1 MSETTDVDKY
11 LYPTFEDEDFN
22 LKIFQKKEFN
32 DLKKS
37 DEDGRTSMSSPTSN
51 DTTAAAVTR
60 FKEKCDAA
68 CQDTSS
74 FRLAN
79 YQRFV
84 RNFLSFQTPYNS
96 LLLYHGLGTGKT
108 CSSILIAEEMRE
120 YVILMGMPTKGC
132 IVVVSSDNVKSN
144 FKTQLFNESKIKF
157 SVSGVMTMDTCVG
170 SKLIS
175 EFFMTTSK
183 ENRNIVDDQK
193 EICNSFK
200 MYFEDVVYPSYVF
213 YSYLSL
219 PRNGFETFNGKLIIV
234 DEVHNIK
241 DNVKALKEPKS
252 KDHND
257 EHIPYEFNIGED
269 DKRTKMQGTFVRKVK
284 NNEKGK
290 NETGKNNH
298 REKGLYT
305 MKYIQDGDDK
315 EVNVRYDDIVWS
327 DSKTR
332 YAALDNVIKNVENMK
347 LLLLSATPMFDNKS
361 ELDTLIDFMRA
372 NDRRP
377 ALPEISNNSSSNKIN
392 TDNIVDYT
400 RGYISFVPGGNPYTF
415 PFRIYPKQ
423 FAPGRSSSNKHNNEL
438 SQLKIDLYLTRL
450 GEEQQV
456 IYDDLLKSTRS
467 TEDENA
473 RKGNKGNVGFGF
485 SPLSSALII
494 TYPKEESE
502 KNESKCKKKSSSD
515 LSCVVKED
523 KNSRKSNILKQYEMR
538 EGKHNFFEL
547 SNLKKYGSKLADVIE
562 CGKDCEGIIL
572 VYSRYVRNGL
582 VPLAL
587 ALEKEGYSRFI
598 PNEKDDDT
606 KNVVQNH
613 QLTKNAKSNKGIEE
627 KKDYYGYALI
637 TGDKELTLPDRKSKL
652 IKSITSSE
660 NKDGKNIKYV
670 LISDTASEGI
680 DFKNIRQVHILN
692 PGYNMSRIE
701 QTIGRAVRTCSHKE
715 LDFKK
720 RNVEVYLHCA
730 TTQDGGK
737 TDDTRMYEL
746 AMKKATEVGEFT
758 RLLKQN
764 SVDCLIN
771 QEDNDIRYSDL
782 EVEQE
787 LSRKNTDGG
796 NYPEVIVKVG
806 SLPYSMD
813 CDFMEQCS
821 RVTCLSGTS
830 ELTVNNID
838 DVNNST
844 FNESFLFMNNDEI
857 IRIVSALYQERTFYT
872 FEMLKSEINRN
883 NSFSNEQIRSALSE
897 MINKRFKHTLYNRLS
912 DETGFL
918 LNIGDYYMF
927 QPLKLTYPKAS
938 AYERRTKVPKRQTSL
953 LTSTFTDT
961 NKIIASL
968 VANYDEVMIRSFINI
983 NDNIKGTQLLTDE
996 LENYYTDTIHDEI
1009 KQRIEFLIEC
1019 QEARKY
1025 FDEFENRIQE
1035 EVSLGESTETMGGAK
1050 RKQTKKDKGS
1060 EEEKELVNT
1069 DAAKKSSK
1077 CDEFRDYAVL
1087 KFNSER
1093 KEGKTVD
1100 IDNLRKVVAQHYVDS
1115 LSNDRSQ
1122 SIFIK
1127 NWFAGVSENA
1137 IDFGP
1142 NCSNY
1147 ISMITGYIVSNM
1159 SKKDKDNDPIYYLY
1173 HMDVQDEPRE
1183 LMFEKKKNN
1192 TYEYSP
1198 TNNINPKQKEGKKK
1212 EESERISFCYV
1223 GRKGLNTGDV
1233 AIKILK
1239 LHIFV
1244 NGKLR
1249 NEVCGTIQTD
1259 IVNEYVGGNEE
1270 VIKEC
1275 YNMKKKK
1282 KNGPTKTASCFQ
1294 IEYKARMSRL
1304 DGSSN
1309 PPKLGIKYFS
1319 EYAQFQF
1326 HNNKKGTKKNK

>member
-11 LYPTFEDEDFN
+11 LYPTFEDKDFN

-84 RNFLSFQTPYNS
+84 RNYLSFQTPYNS

-120 YVILMGMPTKGC
+120 YVMLMGMPTKGC
-132 IVVVSSDNVKSN
+132 IVVVSSDNVKNN

-183 ENRNIVDDQK
+183 ENRNIVNNDEQK
-193 EICNSFK
+193 GICNLFK

-219 PRNGFETFNGKLIIV
+219 PRNGFETFNGKLLIV

-252 KDHND
+252 KDVND
-257 EHIPYEFNIGED
+257 KHIPYEFCIGDKD
-269 DKRTKMQGTFVRKVK
+269 DRRQVQGTFVSKVK

-290 NETGKNNH
+290 NETEKNNH

-305 MKYIQDGDDK
+305 MMYIQDGEEK
-315 EVNVRYDDIVWS
+315 NVNVRYDDIVWS

-347 LLLLSATPMFDNKS
+347 LLLLSATPMFDKSS

-377 ALPEISNNSSSNKIN
+377 ALPEINKNSNKIN
-392 TDNIVDYT
+392 TDNIEDYT

-423 FAPGRSSSNKHNNEL
+423 FAPGRSSLNNSKSEL
-438 SQLKIDLYLTRL
+438 SQLKIDLYLTPL
-450 GEEQQV
+450 GKKQQV
-456 IYDDLLKSTRS
+456 IYDELLKNTRS
-467 TEDENA
+467 TDYENA

-494 TYPKEESE
+494 TYPNEE
-502 KNESKCKKKSSSD
+502 NEIKGSKKCKKKSSSD
-515 LSCVVKED
+515 LSCVVKEN
-523 KNSRKSNILKQYEMR
+523 KNSRDILLKQYEMR
-538 EGKHNFFEL
+538 EGKQKFFEL
-547 SNLKKYGSKLADVIE
+547 SNLKQYGSKLADVIE

-598 PNEKDDDT
+598 PNETDEDKSD
-606 KNVVQNH
+606 VVPNH
-613 QLTKNAKSNKGIEE
+613 QLTKNAKSKS

-730 TTQDGGK
+730 TTQEGGK
-737 TDDTRMYEL
+737 TDDTRMYKL

-897 MINKRFKHTLYNRLS
+897 MINKRFKHTLYNRHS

-968 VANYDEVMIRSFINI
+968 VANYDEDMIRSFIFKKR
-983 NDNIKGTQLLTDE
+983 NDIGDTEKLKGK
-996 LENYYTDTIHDEI
+996 LEDYYTNAEYDGF
-1009 KQRIEFLIEC
+1009 KQKIEFLIEC
-1019 QEARKY
+1019 QQARKY

-1127 NWFAGVSENA
+1127 NWFAGVSKKA

-1142 NCSNY
+1142 ISGEY
-1147 ISMITGYIVSNM
+1147 IDMITEYIVSNM
-1159 SKKDKDNDPIYYLY
+1159 SKKDKDTINYLY
-1173 HMDVQDEPRE
+1173 HMDAKDYPRE
-1183 LMFEKKKNN
+1183 LMFMFDKKKN
-1192 TYEYSP
+1192 TYDFIP
-1198 TNNINPKQKEGKKK
+1198 TNNNINLNQNEGKKK
-1212 EESERISFCYV
+1212 EESEISSFCYV

-1239 LHIFV
+1239 LHIYV
-1244 NGKLR
+1244 KGKLR

-1326 HNNKKGTKKNK
+1326 HNNKKSTKKNK